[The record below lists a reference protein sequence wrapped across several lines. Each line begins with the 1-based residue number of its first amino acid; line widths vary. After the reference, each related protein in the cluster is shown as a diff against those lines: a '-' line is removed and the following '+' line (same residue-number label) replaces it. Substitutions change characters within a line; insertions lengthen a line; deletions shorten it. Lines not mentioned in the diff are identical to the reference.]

1 MNAQSLLVGADRFG
15 FTLEPLE
22 LSVLRQAHGVRSRL
36 FPLRLGTT
44 TGDPVRLAALMDAVD
59 EALDRRGLAERHQP
73 APGRQTSD
81 VRLLPSVVRVFE
93 LLAEH
98 RVAVSITG
106 APDDLTAL
114 AVSDGEWA
122 VTITQAID
130 DELTFALFPA
140 EELVPTVVSLLPAA
154 RAASGGPVVVGR
166 DFVGA
171 GADRLAAE
179 LSGRRVGG
187 GLLVASGRGRHGMW
201 SDMLGWVDTP
211 RGRHLVR
218 TATDRSG
225 NFAARYQP
233 AGPAELAAAITEL
246 LESDR

>member
-1 MNAQSLLVGADRFG
+1 VNAQSLLVGADRFG

-22 LSVLRQAHGVRSRL
+22 LSVLRLAHGVRSRL

-44 TGDPVRLAALMDAVD
+44 TVDPIRLAALADAVE
-59 EALDRRGLAERHQP
+59 EALDRRGLSERGQLHP
-73 APGRQTSD
+73 PVLTAFD
-81 VRLLPSVVRVFE
+81 

-98 RVAVSITG
+98 KVAVSITG

-114 AVSDGEWA
+114 AVSDGERA
-122 VTITQAID
+122 ISITQPTD
-130 DELTFALFPA
+130 DELRFSLFPA
-140 EELVPTVVSLLPAA
+140 EELVATVVSLLPAA
-154 RAASGGPVVVGR
+154 RPASGTPVVVGR
-166 DFVGA
+166 DFVGV

-218 TATDRSG
+218 TAADRSG
-225 NFAARYQP
+225 NFAAQYGP
-233 AGPAELAAAITEL
+233 AGRSELTAAVTEL
-246 LESDR
+246 LETNR

>member
-1 MNAQSLLVGADRFG
+1 MNAQSLVVGAGRFG

-59 EALDRRGLAERHQP
+59 EALDRRGLSER
-73 APGRQTSD
+73 GRLHPPVLTAID
-81 VRLLPSVVRVFE
+81 

-98 RVAVSITG
+98 RVAVSVTG
-106 APDDLTAL
+106 APGDLTAL
-114 AVSDGEWA
+114 AVSDGERA
-122 VTITQAID
+122 VSITQPTD
-130 DELTFALFPA
+130 DELNVALFPA
-140 EELVPTVVSLLPAA
+140 RELVPTVVSLLPAA
-154 RAASGGPVVVGR
+154 VSLLPAAEAATGGPVFVGR
-166 DFVGA
+166 DLAGA
-171 GADRLAAE
+171 GGDRLAAE
-179 LSGRRVGG
+179 LADQRVGG
-187 GLLVASGRGRHGMW
+187 GLLVASGRGRHEMW

-218 TATDRSG
+218 TASDRSG
-225 NFAARYQP
+225 NVAAEYRP
-233 AGPAELAAAITEL
+233 AGRAELTAAVTEL

>member
-1 MNAQSLLVGADRFG
+1 VKAQSLLVGADRFG

-36 FPLRLGTT
+36 FPLRLGST

-59 EALDRRGLAERHQP
+59 EALDRRGLSERGQLHP
-73 APGRQTSD
+73 PVLTAFD
-81 VRLLPSVVRVFE
+81 
-93 LLAEH
+93 LLADH

-114 AVSDGEWA
+114 AVSDGEQA
-122 VTITQAID
+122 ISITQPTE
-130 DELTFALFPA
+130 DELVFALFPA
-140 EELVPTVVSLLPAA
+140 GELVSTVVSLLPPAQ
-154 RAASGGPVVVGR
+154 AASGAPVVVDR
-166 DFVGA
+166 DFAGA
-171 GADRLAAE
+171 GADELAAE
-179 LSGRRVGG
+179 LAGRRVGG
-187 GLLVASGRGRHGMW
+187 GLLVASGRGRHEMW

-225 NFAARYQP
+225 NFAAQYLP
-233 AGPAELAAAITEL
+233 AGPAELTAAVTEL